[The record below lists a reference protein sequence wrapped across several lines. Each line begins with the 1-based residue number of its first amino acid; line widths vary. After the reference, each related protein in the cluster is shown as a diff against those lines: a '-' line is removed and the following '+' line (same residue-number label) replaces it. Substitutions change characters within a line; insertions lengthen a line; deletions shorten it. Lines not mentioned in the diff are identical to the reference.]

1 MKKICITML
10 LVLCVLTAVFAQG
23 AQEAKQETIRVML
36 ANHPYGNLLRDHIAE
51 FENETGIKVEWEQLQ
66 EGQLSQ
72 QLTTEFT
79 AGGSTV
85 DVFMTRPLNESL
97 LFLKNGWYA
106 ALDNYDFS
114 DYPKSSVDVGRK
126 DGKAYIVPIVSEWQ
140 VMYYRK
146 DLFKKAGI
154 SVPKTFDELEKAAAI
169 LNKDGV
175 AGFGSRGAGNPSVT
189 QLSSYIYQ
197 YGGRYIKNGE
207 AVFDSPEAI
216 EAIKFYG
223 KLLGNYGP
231 QGVTSLSW
239 EGLMPIFQAGKLA
252 MWTDACVFYGQIV
265 DPSKCTVPEENIG
278 IADLPAGPKG
288 NNPFNV
294 VSWGVAIHSGTQ
306 HKAAAEKFLNWATSK
321 AFAVEG
327 MAQSITMSRNS
338 AWVDGAQYMNP
349 ELVASRKNAA
359 ENGYQ
364 YDRPFITSVGKARDL
379 IGEVVLESI
388 NSKGMS
394 AKIPAL
400 AKEKAA
406 AVNDILKADN
416 EFHNLPY

>member
-1 MKKICITML
+1 MRKVIIA
-10 LVLCVLTAVFAQG
+10 LVILCVCFGAFAQG
-23 AQEAKQETIRVML
+23 SNEAKPEKIRVML
-36 ANHPYGNLLRDHIAE
+36 ANHPYGNLIRDNLAE
-51 FENETGIKVEWEQLQ
+51 FEAQTGIKVEYEQLQ

-97 LFLKNGWYA
+97 LFLKNGWYG

-114 DYPKSSVDVGRK
+114 DYPTASVDVGRK
-126 DGKAYIVPIVSEWQ
+126 EGKAYIVPIVTEWQ

-154 SVPKTFDELEKAAAI
+154 EVPKTFEELEKAAAI
-169 LNKDGV
+169 LTADGV

-197 YGGRYIKNGE
+197 FGGRYIKNGE
-207 AVFDSPEAI
+207 ATFDSPEAI

-252 MWTDACVFYGQIV
+252 MWTDACVFYGQVI
-265 DPSKCTVPEENIG
+265 DPEKCTVPAEDIG

-288 NNPFNV
+288 NCPFNV
-294 VSWGVAIHSGTQ
+294 VSWGMAIYSGTQ
-306 HKAAAEKFLNWATSK
+306 HKDAAEKFLEWATSK
-321 AFAVEG
+321 AFAVKG
-327 MAQSITMSRNS
+327 MAESITMARNS
-338 AWVDGAQYMNP
+338 AWVDGAQYMNQ

-388 NSKGMS
+388 NSKGTS
-394 AKIPAL
+394 DKIATL
-400 AKEKAA
+400 AHEKAA
-406 AVNDILKADN
+406 AVNEVLKADG